1 MGTSGTSTRYSG
13 SGHKASPEWRFVKLT
28 EWPVRYRG
36 RKRAWGQ
43 NKYPEPGCRRSFE
56 MWFEER
62 EMKVRE
68 RHFLA
73 SRHGID
79 RHWESLR
86 DFDSRAQTPQGHSC
100 RQPPVSGLQT
110 TLASVAVGNPTI
122 GSGLLWSTLGILESA
137 LTKDM
142 LPEAYSS
149 KTVFTHQNTSNT
161 GKAD

>member
-1 MGTSGTSTRYSG
+1 MGTSGTSKRYSG
-13 SGHKASPEWRFVKLT
+13 SGHKVSPEWRFVKLT

-43 NKYPEPGCRRSFE
+43 IKYSETDCRRGFE

-73 SRHGID
+73 SGHGID
-79 RHWESLR
+79 THCKSLR
-86 DFDSRAQTPQGHSC
+86 DSDSRAQTPQGHSC

-110 TLASVAVGNPTI
+110 TLASVAVGNPNHRLRTSLKHP
-122 GSGLLWSTLGILESA
+122 GNSGEHFNSGYVTWSE
-137 LTKDM
+137 
-142 LPEAYSS
+142 
-149 KTVFTHQNTSNT
+149 
-161 GKAD
+161 